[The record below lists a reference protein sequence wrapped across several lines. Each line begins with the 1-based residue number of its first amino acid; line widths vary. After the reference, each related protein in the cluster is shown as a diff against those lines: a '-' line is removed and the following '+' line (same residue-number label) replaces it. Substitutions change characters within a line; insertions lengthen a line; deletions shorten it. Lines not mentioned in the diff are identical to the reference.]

1 MAKIKAFAGIR
12 PNETMAKEIAA
23 LPYDVYNRTEA
34 KAIVENNPLSFLK
47 VDRAE
52 TQFDETIDTYDAVVY
67 KKAQDL
73 FNEMIEKGQLIQDQK
88 TCLYIYRLTMKGRS
102 QTGLVACTSIDEY
115 IADIIKKHE
124 LTRAA
129 KERDRIN
136 HVDSL
141 DANTGPIFLT
151 YRAKDAIDEI
161 VNNWMEN
168 NPPIYDFVA
177 DDAIKHEMWCIDDV
191 AIIESLETL
200 FMTIPSLYIADG
212 HHRAASAVKVG
223 LLRREQ
229 HKDYTGAE
237 EFNYFLSV
245 IFPDNQL
252 KIFDYNRVVK
262 DLDGMTP
269 EQFLGSVKE
278 SFDII
283 RTSKEQI
290 KPTEKSTF
298 GMFLEDTWYLIKA
311 KEGTYRKEDPVL
323 SLDVSVLQLNL
334 LAPILGVGDPRTD
347 ERIDF
352 VGGIRG
358 LAELERRVKTDM
370 MLAFA
375 LVPTSVDELMNI
387 ADAGELMPPKST
399 WFEPKLRSGLI
410 SHLLH

>member
-358 LAELERRVKTDM
+358 LAELER
-370 MLAFA
+370 
-375 LVPTSVDELMNI
+375 
-387 ADAGELMPPKST
+387 
-399 WFEPKLRSGLI
+399 
-410 SHLLH
+410 